1 MLLEESLEGILEVV
15 TEGQVPQ
22 VVHKARETQS
32 LLDEKC
38 IRARIVR
45 DARRC
50 PQTVLSQG
58 PDDVRPGGWIPSC
71 GSGHRCVHECFDRPT
86 QGAVGVF

>member
-38 IRARIVR
+38 SRANRP
-45 DARRC
+45 RRSPLPADR
-50 PQTVLSQG
+50 PQS
-58 PDDVRPGGWIPSC
+58 
-71 GSGHRCVHECFDRPT
+71 GSGRRQAGRVDT
-86 QGAVGVF
+86 QLWQWTPLCP